1 MSISVPVD
9 SPSDADPVESGD
21 EVEHEPVPVDGGE
34 VVTPRQAAAEIFS
47 RRLGE
52 LIAESVVATD
62 DGVSRSLT
70 LYSLAKHLEL
80 AYPDVPISQSGLY
93 RLINGEAIPRLDLII
108 ALARVFDVP
117 PEFFV
122 TTEEKT

>member
-1 MSISVPVD
+1 MSIPVPVD
-9 SPSDADPVESGD
+9 SPSDADRVESDDGVDPMPADGD
-21 EVEHEPVPVDGGE
+21 E

-62 DGVSRSLT
+62 DGASRSLT

-122 TTEEKT
+122 TTEAKP

>member
-1 MSISVPVD
+1 MFTAVSANP
-9 SPSDADPVESGD
+9 PSSTGD
-21 EVEHEPVPVDGGE
+21 TEHQAGQPEE
-34 VVTPRQAAAEIFS
+34 ALTPRQAAAAIFS

-52 LIAESVVATD
+52 LIAESVVSTE
-62 DGVSRSLT
+62 DGSARSLT
-70 LYSLAKHLEL
+70 LYSLAQHLEL
-80 AYPDVPISQSGLY
+80 AYPDVPVSQSGLY

-122 TTEEKT
+122 TSTDQGR